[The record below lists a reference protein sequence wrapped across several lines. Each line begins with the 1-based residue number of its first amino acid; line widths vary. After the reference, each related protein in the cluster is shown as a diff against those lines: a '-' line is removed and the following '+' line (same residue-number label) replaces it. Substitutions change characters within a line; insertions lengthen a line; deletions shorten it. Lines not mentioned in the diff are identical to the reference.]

1 MKAISLFAGMGGD
14 TLGIEDA
21 GVKVVAF
28 SENNKWAIKS
38 HLANFPDSELIGN
51 GDITKVDWR
60 KSEYKKFAG
69 IDVLF
74 AGFPC
79 QSFSSAGLRKVGE
92 ANDPRN
98 TMFKY
103 FVRAANALK
112 PQVIIGE
119 NVKGLLTKK
128 TYMGLNY
135 IEVIVKEFEKLGYN
149 VKYGLIKCEEHGVP
163 QKRVRLFI
171 VGTLKENPLS
181 IKIINDTPYINLP
194 TEKQVGLRS
203 FIEPSLEKSNIISS
217 SQLDL
222 SDKGD
227 KIVEAVGDKT
237 DPHPYLLL
245 KMDKKEDHY
254 WNGSQYEYKGKTFD
268 SLFSFSKRDSP
279 IHCEVV
285 DIDKPAKTI
294 ICTYASQPRMFVPVK
309 EGDDYY
315 IRSFTINELKQIQ
328 SFPKDFIVKGKE
340 AQQIKQIGNAVP
352 PKVCTK
358 LVKEILNVDGN

>member
-14 TLGIEDA
+14 TLGMEDA
-21 GVKVVAF
+21 GVEVVAF
-28 SENNKWAIKS
+28 SEKDKWAKES
-38 HLANFPDSELIGN
+38 HLANFPNSELIGD

-60 KSEYKKFAG
+60 KSEYKKFTD
-69 IDVLF
+69 IDILF

-79 QSFSSAGLRKVGE
+79 QSFSSAGQRKVGE
-92 ANDPRN
+92 TNDPRN

-112 PQVIIGE
+112 PKVIIGE

-128 TYMGLNY
+128 TYKGKNY
-135 IEVIVKEFEKLGYN
+135 IDVIVKEFEKLGYD
-149 VKYGLIKCEEHGVP
+149 VKYGLLKCEEHGVP

-171 VGTLKENPLS
+171 VGTLSENKLT
-181 IKIINDTPYINLP
+181 IEDRKGLPYIKL
-194 TEKQVGLRS
+194 EQEDEVGLRD
-203 FIEPSLEKSNIISS
+203 FREPSLEKSEIISR

-227 KIVEAVGDKT
+227 KIVEASGDQT
-237 DPHPYLLL
+237 DAHPYLHL
-245 KMDKKEDHY
+245 KMSQNEDHY
-254 WNGSQYEYKGKTFD
+254 WNGKQYEYKGKTHD

-294 ICTYASQPRMFVPVK
+294 ICTYANQPRMFVPIK
-309 EGDDYY
+309 RGDDYY
-315 IRSFTINELKQIQ
+315 IRSFTVDELKQIQ
-328 SFPKDFIVKGKE
+328 SFPKDFIVEGSE

-352 PKVCTK
+352 PRVCTK
-358 LVKEILNVDGN
+358 LVKEILK